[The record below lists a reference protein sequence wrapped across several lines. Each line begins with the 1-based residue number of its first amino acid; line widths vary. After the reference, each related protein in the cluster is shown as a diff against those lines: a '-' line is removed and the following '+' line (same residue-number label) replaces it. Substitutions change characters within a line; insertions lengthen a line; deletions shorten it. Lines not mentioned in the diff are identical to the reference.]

1 MFADWLSLPQHVPSV
16 SVVRTADALKG
27 LGREFN
33 ISAEELPP
41 TPPDADLL
49 QQTDAG
55 EGLIIASRTL
65 GGADLKY
72 SQQVRFRGAGE
83 VRACLH
89 TLHLCARQ
97 RRFAFLDSAL
107 WTARSTHAAS
117 RWKLFHF
124 LLHGWPMSVG
134 QLLEAGSSLVLA
146 DPKTYFELLL
156 CAAVVFEFNQCWF
169 LRRPS
174 RSSTRCTARPP
185 TCLACCSPSGRW
197 CDSE

>member
-33 ISAEELPP
+33 ISEEEPAP

-89 TLHLCARQ
+89 KLHLCAGQ
-97 RRFAFLDSAL
+97 WRFAFLGSAL
-107 WTARSTHAAS
+107 
-117 RWKLFHF
+117 
-124 LLHGWPMSVG
+124 
-134 QLLEAGSSLVLA
+134 
-146 DPKTYFELLL
+146 
-156 CAAVVFEFNQCWF
+156 
-169 LRRPS
+169 
-174 RSSTRCTARPP
+174 
-185 TCLACCSPSGRW
+185 
-197 CDSE
+197 